1 MKGPGATELTAGDIA
16 SLDLQ
21 MKMLVYQTL
30 DHFDEKQ
37 KLRGP
42 ANPVARGGSGAPA
55 PQLGPEPTYQGK
67 LNFLVD
73 LV

>member
-1 MKGPGATELTAGDIA
+1 MTEAMRTNFTDWTKEDIDN
-16 SLDLQ
+16 LDLQ

-42 ANPVARGGSGAPA
+42 SNPVAKG
-55 PQLGPEPTYQGK
+55 
-67 LNFLVD
+67 
-73 LV
+73 